1 MKGEVVTYIPAEL
14 ASAAQDRVVS
24 SAEGIYDYRLKDNQ
38 ENINKQ
44 VQEQIDNIETI
55 PGEDGITP
63 HIDPITYHWMI
74 GDIDT
79 GVVARGIDGI
89 DGKTPYINPNNK
101 HWMIDGID
109 TGIVAEGE
117 KGDPFTYEDFTE
129 EQLENLRGPQGFS
142 GDIIYPTF
150 KIDKQMHL
158 IMYEGSDRIQR
169 EGSHLI
175 INFENE

>member
-1 MKGEVVTYIPAEL
+1 MKGEIVTYIPAEL

-55 PGEDGITP
+55 PG
-63 HIDPITYHWMI
+63 
-74 GDIDT
+74 DI
-79 GVVARGIDGI
+79 V
-89 DGKTPYINPNNK
+89 
-101 HWMIDGID
+101 
-109 TGIVAEGE
+109 
-117 KGDPFTYEDFTE
+117 
-129 EQLENLRGPQGFS
+129 
-142 GDIIYPTF
+142 YPTF

-158 IMYEGSDRIQR
+158 IMYKGSDRIQR

>member
-1 MKGEVVTYIPAEL
+1 
-14 ASAAQDRVVS
+14 
-24 SAEGIYDYRLKDNQ
+24 
-38 ENINKQ
+38 
-44 VQEQIDNIETI
+44 
-55 PGEDGITP
+55 
-63 HIDPITYHWMI
+63 MI

-150 KIDKQMHL
+150 KIDK
-158 IMYEGSDRIQR
+158 
-169 EGSHLI
+169 
-175 INFENE
+175 